1 MCGKNRYILCSS
13 TKTLGSPP
21 RVREKRFLSKPTTCT
36 SGITPVCAGKT
47 SVSCLAGTV
56 TPGSPPHVREKLT
69 SDYKALSRIRITP
82 ACAGKT
88 DVYSHFICSFQ
99 DHPRECG
106 KNLLRSNIV
115 RDGSGSPPRVREKQA
130 DSSKLRLRP
139 GITPASAGKTLLS
152 CHLKR
157 NNIPLKDFLSGITPA
172 SAGKTSLSSKLT
184 VIAWDHP
191 RECGKN

>member
-106 KNLLRSNIV
+106 KNSPSKVSDFEAL
-115 RDGSGSPPRVREKQA
+115 GSPPRVREKLA
-130 DSSKLRLRP
+130 SSLCVMLR
-139 GITPASAGKTLLS
+139 
-152 CHLKR
+152 
-157 NNIPLKDFLSGITPA
+157 SGITPA
-172 SAGKTSLSSKLT
+172 SAGKTECFDRAFGAT
-184 VIAWDHP
+184 WDHP
-191 RECGKN
+191 RECGKNRQSQLLN